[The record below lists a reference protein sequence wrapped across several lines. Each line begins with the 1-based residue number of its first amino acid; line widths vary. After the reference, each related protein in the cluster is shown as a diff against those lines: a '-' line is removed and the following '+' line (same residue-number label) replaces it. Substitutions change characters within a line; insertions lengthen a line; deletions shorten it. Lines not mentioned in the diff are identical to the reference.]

1 MSINVLFFQSKL
13 HSSAPRGSEDEEAM
27 EVLEDEN
34 RALKSQLE
42 EAKRGATRLSKERD
56 ELTQRLEERD
66 LEREVLKRGKS
77 DLEEQ
82 KRLLDRALEKINKEV
97 HPFFPP
103 SIVMYKL
110 LIRQRRVSAC
120 VRWR

>member
-1 MSINVLFFQSKL
+1 MFCHQSKL
-13 HSSAPRGSEDEEAM
+13 HSSAPRSPEAEEAL
-27 EVLEDEN
+27 EALEDEI
-34 RALKSQLE
+34 RSLKSQLE
-42 EAKRGATRLSKERD
+42 EAKRGANRLSKERD

-97 HPFFPP
+97 DP
-103 SIVMYKL
+103 
-110 LIRQRRVSAC
+110 RVGHGL
-120 VRWR
+120 